1 MKTERKWLLLVKIYE
16 LLSENF
22 LHARNHQ
29 KLLQRFVSKNESEP
43 IRCCERADVNLWRNF
58 HRNSMTEI
66 LSLAFNFKRSHRI
79 ELHWSSATI
88 KMKNSWTEYFS
99 GIQIEIWTRRSN
111 IPCCLSREKPTNPLR
126 AKRVFPQK
134 KQAAINYDTEMFEG
148 NVFHLTCTRRKK
160 PARVEMRCV
169 LWIQVLQ
176 MEFLRLMSRWKMTTV
191 HRKKSLKV

>member
-111 IPCCLSREKPTNPLR
+111 IPCCLSREKPTNPLK

-134 KQAAINYDTEMFEG
+134 KAGGDKLWYRDVRGKCFPSYLHKEEKAGEG
-148 NVFHLTCTRRKK
+148 RN
-160 PARVEMRCV
+160 EMRAV
-169 LWIQVLQ
+169 DSSFANGISSPYV
-176 MEFLRLMSRWKMTTV
+176 EVENDDRSP
-191 HRKKSLKV
+191 